1 MTLIS
6 STFGVWRRAD
16 AAGGGE
22 APKLLISIF
31 GGIGVSLGRQELRL
45 TNRKARAL
53 LAFLALSD
61 TGRERRERLAGLLW
75 PDTTEQNAR
84 ASLRQVLLDLRESLT
99 SHGCDALI
107 AGRNEIELIAT
118 AVDLDLALM
127 LRDIAA
133 GRVPELLLIQPRTSE
148 TVFLGYDD
156 LSPTFQE
163 WIVAT
168 RAHAQE
174 RLVRGLEAAY
184 ADQAVPQRQRRLL
197 ADAVLALDPLH
208 EGACRVVMQLAAED
222 GEIGSALRA
231 YADLYKALGDELD
244 MEPSAAT
251 RELVAEIKQGHF
263 DPSLQQV
270 RNAAIADVKAPVSHG
285 TYRTGSAWN
294 SRPSIA
300 VLPFLEYGAEAG
312 HSFISDAIAEET
324 IAALAS
330 LPDLLVISRNSTLK
344 YRQGPLD
351 IAAVGRELAVRYVC
365 SGTVRRRDDR
375 LRVFAELADTETLA
389 VIAGA
394 RFEADTGDL
403 FALQDRL
410 TAHILQTIAPHIR
423 HAELQRARN
432 KRTESLDAY
441 DYMLRGLDLLYRL
454 SQDKFEQARQMFE
467 LSIGLDDNYA
477 APHAFLALWHSIH
490 MNQGWSSD
498 RKSELV
504 KVDQFLSAALLRDPH
519 DAHAL
524 SLSGH
529 LRALLFREFH
539 AAFELFDRALRATPN
554 SAFAWSRS
562 SPAYSYS
569 GDPLEGRRRAEEA
582 LRLSPLD
589 PHVFF
594 TYSALALAAYVEAD
608 YDRAIEFGR
617 RTGAENP
624 KWTGNLRLL
633 TASLAAGGRLDEAR
647 QVGDTILRVE
657 PNFRV
662 RRFCDS
668 YAFGEASRRAQ
679 LASHLLLAG
688 LPE

>member
-1 MTLIS
+1 MMPIS
-6 STFGVWRRAD
+6 STFEGRGANTPSGD
-16 AAGGGE
+16 E
-22 APKLLISIF
+22 ALKLLISVF
-31 GGIGVSLGRQELRL
+31 GGIGVSFGRQELLL

-61 TGRERRERLAGLLW
+61 SGHERRERLAGLLW

-84 ASLRQVLLDLRESLT
+84 ASLRQVLLDLREALT
-99 SHGCDALI
+99 SRGCHALI
-107 AGRNEIELIAT
+107 ADRNDIGLVTQI
-118 AVDLDLALM
+118 VDIDIALM

-133 GRVPELLLIQPRTSE
+133 GRVPELLLIQPHASDS
-148 TVFLGYDD
+148 VFLGYDD

-163 WIVAT
+163 WVVAT
-168 RAHAQE
+168 RVHVQE

-184 ADQAVPQRQRRLL
+184 ADESTPRRQRRLL
-197 ADAVLALDPLH
+197 AEAALAIEPLH
-208 EGACRVVMQLAAED
+208 EAACRVVMQLAAED
-222 GEIGSALRA
+222 GEIGSALGA
-231 YADLYKALGDELD
+231 YADLYKALDEELD

-251 RELVAEIKQGHF
+251 RELVAEIKQGRF
-263 DPSLQQV
+263 DLTLQQV
-270 RNAAIADVKAPVSHG
+270 RDAGSRDVKGPGLQSP
-285 TYRTGSAWN
+285 YRAGAAWN

-300 VLPFLEYGAEAG
+300 VLPFVDYGAEAG
-312 HSFISDAIAEET
+312 HSFIGDAIAEDA

-344 YRQGPLD
+344 YRQVPLD
-351 IAAVGRELAVRYVC
+351 IPAIGRELGVRYVC

-389 VIAGA
+389 VIAIA
-394 RFEADTGDL
+394 RFEGATGNL
-403 FALQDRL
+403 FALQDQL
-410 TAHILQTIAPHIR
+410 TYHILQTIAPHIR

-432 KRTESLDAY
+432 KRTENLDAY

-454 SQDKFEQARQMFE
+454 SQSEFEQARYVFE
-467 LSIGLDDNYA
+467 LSISLDDNYA
-477 APHAFLALWHSIH
+477 APHAFLALWHSIYV
-490 MNQGWSSD
+490 NQGWSSD
-498 RKSELV
+498 RQPELA
-504 KVDQFLSAALLRDPH
+504 KVDQCLSAALLRDPN

-529 LRALLFREFH
+529 LRALLFREFG

-562 SPAYSYS
+562 SPAFSYS
-569 GDPLEGRRRAEEA
+569 GNPVEGRHRAEEA

-594 TYSALALAAYVEAD
+594 TYSALALAAYVEGD
-608 YDRAIEFGR
+608 YDRSIEFGR
-617 RTGAENP
+617 RAGKENP

-633 TASLAAGGRLDEAR
+633 TASLSAGGRLEEAR

-662 RRFCDS
+662 RRFCDN
-668 YAFGEASRRAQ
+668 YAFGEAARRVQ
-679 LASHLLLAG
+679 LATHLLLAG